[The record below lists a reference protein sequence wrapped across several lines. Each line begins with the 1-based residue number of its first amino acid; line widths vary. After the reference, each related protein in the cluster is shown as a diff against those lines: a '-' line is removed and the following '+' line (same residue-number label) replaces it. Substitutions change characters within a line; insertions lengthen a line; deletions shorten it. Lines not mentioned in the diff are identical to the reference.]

1 MFDPVQINKLYTF
14 IKSKANGSSTKHMS
28 QKRTANVIENKVGF
42 ALIPVLPPS
51 SPLVLV
57 LFLLLPLLS
66 LQRLVLHSS
75 GFISGNRSSLA
86 GIRRHSA
93 TNILCQLIASPCSF
107 SPSSFSFFSR
117 FVFIFGKSKTANEN
131 CIQLS
136 AFIVRINSWGK
147 FH

>member
-1 MFDPVQINKLYTF
+1 MKIGVMFDPVQINKLYTF
-14 IKSKANGSSTKHMS
+14 IKSKANGRSTKHMS

-42 ALIPVLPPS
+42 ALILGSLVFLAFFFSLSLALLMLPR
-51 SPLVLV
+51 
-57 LFLLLPLLS
+57 

-75 GFISGNRSSLA
+75 GFISGNR
-86 GIRRHSA
+86 HSA
-93 TNILCQLIASPCSF
+93 TNILCQSLLLLLLLLLLLR
-107 SPSSFSFFSR
+107 SR
-117 FVFIFGKSKTANEN
+117 LVFIFGKSKTANEN

>member
-1 MFDPVQINKLYTF
+1 MKIGVMFDPVQINKLYTF
-14 IKSKANGSSTKHMS
+14 IKSKANGISTKHMS

-42 ALIPVLPPS
+42 ALVLGS
-51 SPLVLV
+51 LV
-57 LFLLLPLLS
+57 FLAFFSLSLSLALLMLPR

-75 GFISGNRSSLA
+75 GFISGNR
-86 GIRRHSA
+86 HSA
-93 TNILCQLIASPCSF
+93 TNILCQSLLLLLLLPLR
-107 SPSSFSFFSR
+107 SR
-117 FVFIFGKSKTANEN
+117 LVFIFGKSKTANEN